1 MKQNKVVI
9 GVTGTI
15 ASGKST
21 ICRYM
26 EEMYGAFRIDA
37 DIVARKVVEDFR
49 MTLCELFG
57 DSILTRE
64 DTVDRKAL
72 GAIVF
77 SDPDKLK
84 LLNET
89 VHPETA
95 RRIGKMIEEAE
106 ASLVLVEAVELLR
119 SDLRNMIDTA
129 WVVYAEP
136 KLRISRMMSVR
147 GLSEKEAADRV
158 SSQLDDETYRSMA
171 DVEIRSTDG
180 PISLLTSQCDEALRK
195 LFSDKD
201 MSVMME
207 N

>member
-1 MKQNKVVI
+1 MKQNKIVI

-21 ICRYM
+21 VCRYM
-26 EEMYGAFRIDA
+26 EEKYGAFRIDA
-37 DIVARKVVEDFR
+37 DIVARKVVEDLR
-49 MTLCELFG
+49 LKLADLFG
-57 DSILTRE
+57 DSILTEE

-77 SDPDKLK
+77 SDSDKLK

-95 RRIGKMIEEAE
+95 RRISKMIEEADTT
-106 ASLVLVEAVELLR
+106 LVLVEAVELLR

-136 KLRISRMMSVR
+136 ELRIRRMISER
-147 GLSEKEAADRV
+147 DLTEKEAADRV
-158 SSQLDDETYRSMA
+158 SSQLDDETYRAMA
-171 DVEIRSTDG
+171 VVEIRSTDG
-180 PISLLTSQCDEALRK
+180 PLSLLTDQCDAALKR
-195 LFSDKD
+195 LIDKK
-201 MSVMME
+201 V
-207 N
+207 